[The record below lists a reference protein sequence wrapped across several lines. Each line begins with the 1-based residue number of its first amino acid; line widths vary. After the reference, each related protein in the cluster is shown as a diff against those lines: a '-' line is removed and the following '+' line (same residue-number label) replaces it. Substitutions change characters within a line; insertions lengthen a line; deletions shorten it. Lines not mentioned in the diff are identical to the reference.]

1 MDRNIQF
8 LGMMKCWTGTKE
20 TFKFQPGDKNV
31 GIGERNEGKVID
43 ILEANLCGENLDSG
57 RNSLLIL

>member
-1 MDRNIQF
+1 
-8 LGMMKCWTGTKE
+8 MMKCWTGTKE
-20 TFKFQPGDKNV
+20 TIKFQPGDKNV